1 MTTPSNPKYDDVDL
15 ASFDAEYAG
24 QEVHVL
30 VNPSRAFRAS
40 YNLACANAVVGIDD
54 NDFVAWLSVI
64 LGMPPEAA
72 SEYVNNLPAD
82 AAQWLF
88 FFTVDDFDG
97 KSFKTTIKP
106 YLYHVWDDW
115 VIARVKARAARGEES
130 NRSETMPSA
139 AADEP
144 SEASESAR

>member
-1 MTTPSNPKYDDVDL
+1 M
-15 ASFDAEYAG
+15 F
-24 QEVHVL
+24 
-30 VNPSRAFRAS
+30 
-40 YNLACANAVVGIDD
+40 GIDD
-54 NDFVAWLSVI
+54 KDFVECLSVV
-64 LGMPPEAA
+64 LGMMTEAVG
-72 SEYVNNLPAD
+72 EYVNNLPAD

-97 KSFKTTIKP
+97 VTFKTTIKP
-106 YLYHVWDDW
+106 HLYRVWDDW

-144 SEASESAR
+144 SEASESVR